1 MYAIVEIA
9 GQQFKV
15 QAPQK
20 LKVHRLEELEEG
32 KHVELGNVL
41 LVSDGA
47 KTSIGTPVVD
57 GARIA
62 AKVLV
67 HSKGDKVL
75 VGKHK
80 RRKGYQKLNGHRQY
94 LTELWVEAILA
105 KGEKFDASK
114 STAPAVVPYV
124 PPVKKARATAEAV
137 EAPAKK
143 APAKKAAAKKA
154 APKKAAAK
162 TAADDL
168 KKIEGIGP
176 KIAEVLQEGGI
187 ATFAELAAAKPA
199 AIKEI
204 LEKAEGNY
212 AAHDPGTWPKQAKL
226 AAAGKWDELKKLQDE
241 LDGGKKA

>member
-20 LKVHRLEELEEG
+20 LKVHRLELEEG

-41 LVSDGA
+41 MVSDGT

-67 HSKGDKVL
+67 HSKADKVM
-75 VGKHK
+75 VGKKK

-94 LTELWVEAILA
+94 ITELWVEAILG

-114 STAPAVVPYV
+114 STAPPVIPYT
-124 PPVKKARATAEAV
+124 PPVKKTRATAEA
-137 EAPAKK
+137 APVKKTAAKAPAPKAAAKK

-154 APKKAAAK
+154 APKK
-162 TAADDL
+162 DD
-168 KKIEGIGP
+168 KK
-176 KIAEVLQEGGI
+176 
-187 ATFAELAAAKPA
+187 
-199 AIKEI
+199 
-204 LEKAEGNY
+204 
-212 AAHDPGTWPKQAKL
+212 
-226 AAAGKWDELKKLQDE
+226 
-241 LDGGKKA
+241 

>member
-20 LKVHRLEELEEG
+20 LKVHRLDLEEG

-57 GARIA
+57 GFRIA
-62 AKVLV
+62 AKVLA
-67 HSKGDKVL
+67 HSKADKVM
-75 VGKHK
+75 VGKKK
-80 RRKGYQKLNGHRQY
+80 RRKGYQKLNGHRQH

-114 STAPAVVPYV
+114 STAPAVVAYKPA
-124 PPVKKARATAEAV
+124 VKKTRATAEAA
-137 EAPAKK
+137 APAKK
-143 APAKKAAAKKA
+143 APAKKAAPKKAAAAKAKA

-162 TAADDL
+162 KAAP
-168 KKIEGIGP
+168 KK
-176 KIAEVLQEGGI
+176 
-187 ATFAELAAAKPA
+187 
-199 AIKEI
+199 
-204 LEKAEGNY
+204 N
-212 AAHDPGTWPKQAKL
+212 D
-226 AAAGKWDELKKLQDE
+226 KK
-241 LDGGKKA
+241 